1 MQYVIVETLTSVN
14 SYENKYSQQAGSKK
28 GIVESMVGFVTER
41 VMAKPQRRRVIRE
54 YLDTMLIPEFKNKL
68 SNMSQ
73 LIVQGIMDALKQEA
87 KVKFE
92 TITSSIQELKQL
104 KTTEENQYE
113 ERINMLRA
121 FKKEITT
128 N

>member
-1 MQYVIVETLTSVN
+1 M
-14 SYENKYSQQAGSKK
+14 
-28 GIVESMVGFVTER
+28 
-41 VMAKPQRRRVIRE
+41 
-54 YLDTMLIPEFKNKL
+54 DT
-68 SNMSQ
+68 
-73 LIVQGIMDALKQEA
+73 LKQEA

-104 KTTEENQYE
+104 KTTEENQYV